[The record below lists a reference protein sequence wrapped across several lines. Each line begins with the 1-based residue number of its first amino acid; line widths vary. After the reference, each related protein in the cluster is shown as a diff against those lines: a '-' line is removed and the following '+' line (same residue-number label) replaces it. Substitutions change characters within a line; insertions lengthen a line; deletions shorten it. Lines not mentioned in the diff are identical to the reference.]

1 LVNTLIANKE
11 TLSFVWNIIF
21 SFFGILRK
29 KNMFLFSIQLL
40 IIVNISPYLNNIV
53 TALRLKYRQ
62 LFSVFLFL
70 VICIL
75 NFSMIGFYFLSQD
88 YIHTLMDNQENPCG
102 SLLYCFLTHMNF
114 GIRIDGGIGEFMSKS
129 SYLDDTT
136 HFMGVFF
143 FQLIF
148 FVLIIVI
155 ILSILSAIVIDAFVE
170 LRTQTMA
177 DLKDMKD
184 VCFICNGDRNSIEN
198 LGENF
203 DEHITKVHNVWTYVD
218 YIIGLKFVDPQ
229 ETNAIN
235 SFVIEKIEDKK
246 ISWFPSFSNEDK
258 EQEDN
263 GEGDNDEDNE

>member
-1 LVNTLIANKE
+1 
-11 TLSFVWNIIF
+11 
-21 SFFGILRK
+21 
-29 KNMFLFSIQLL
+29 
-40 IIVNISPYLNNIV
+40 
-53 TALRLKYRQ
+53 
-62 LFSVFLFL
+62 
-70 VICIL
+70 
-75 NFSMIGFYFLSQD
+75 
-88 YIHTLMDNQENPCG
+88 
-102 SLLYCFLTHMNF
+102 
-114 GIRIDGGIGEFMSKS
+114 
-129 SYLDDTT
+129 
-136 HFMGVFF
+136 
-143 FQLIF
+143 
-148 FVLIIVI
+148 
-155 ILSILSAIVIDAFVE
+155 
-170 LRTQTMA
+170 MA